1 MRSGCHLCDEAAP
14 AVRLAARM
22 AGAVV
27 KTVDIDSHDSL
38 VSVYGLRIPVVRV
51 EGIDLA
57 EGTVRTFDLWR
68 RIMRVR
74 LGSLR

>member
-1 MRSGCHLCDEAAP
+1 
-14 AVRLAARM
+14 M

-27 KTVDIDSHDSL
+27 ETVDIESHDSL
-38 VSVYGLRIPVVRV
+38 VAIYGMRIPVVRV

-68 RIMRVR
+68 RIMRIR
-74 LGSLR
+74 LGSHG